1 MIRRLTYILLFALLA
16 LFSLA
21 AINRSTVKETN
32 KHVLNPDPFRFL
44 RPDTI
49 ELIYPFANPTSV
61 TESKPE
67 SPLFLKEPSNVQHQV
82 EYDPETNEY
91 TIKEKMGKLNYR
103 TPYSMTA
110 TDYMKWDQERALQ
123 QYWRERAISAGQGAS
138 GTGLIP
144 QIYIGGEIFEKI
156 FGSGTIDIRPQGS
169 AELTFGVLANKREDP
184 TLSVRQQNIV
194 NFDFQ
199 QRIQMSVLAKIGD
212 KIEFQTNYNT
222 EASFEFENKLN
233 LKYEGKEDEIIQLIE
248 AGNVTLPLNS
258 TLITGSQALF
268 GIKTKL
274 KFGRATVTTVYSEQ
288 KSETQSITVQ
298 GGAQTNAFLLN
309 SDQYEENKHYLLA
322 QYFRETYD
330 TALSEL
336 PVIRSNVN
344 ITKIEV
350 WVTNI
355 GAAVTDNRNIIAL
368 QDLGE
373 KNPYSPNVTG
383 KPSVFPDNYRSN
395 NLMEMLLS
403 FEPDIRDINKV
414 SQIITD
420 APFYFEAGVDAV
432 KVESARK
439 LSPNEYTFNGK
450 LGFISLNTTLN
461 PDQVLAVA
469 FQYNV
474 IGDTTLYQVGEFS
487 DGGINSPKNLIV
499 KLLKS
504 NSLSTRVPI
513 WNLMMKNVYPIGAY
527 QIQSKDFI

>member
-1 MIRRLTYILLFALLA
+1 LIRRLTYILLFALLA

-67 SPLFLKEPSNVQHQV
+67 SPLFLKEPSNVQQQV

-268 GIKTKL
+268 GIKTK
-274 KFGRATVTTVYSEQ
+274 T
-288 KSETQSITVQ
+288 
-298 GGAQTNAFLLN
+298 
-309 SDQYEENKHYLLA
+309 
-322 QYFRETYD
+322 
-330 TALSEL
+330 
-336 PVIRSNVN
+336 
-344 ITKIEV
+344 EV
-350 WVTNI
+350 WTCNC
-355 GAAVTDNRNIIAL
+355 NHR
-368 QDLGE
+368 
-373 KNPYSPNVTG
+373 
-383 KPSVFPDNYRSN
+383 VFGTK
-395 NLMEMLLS
+395 E
-403 FEPDIRDINKV
+403 
-414 SQIITD
+414 
-420 APFYFEAGVDAV
+420 
-432 KVESARK
+432 
-439 LSPNEYTFNGK
+439 
-450 LGFISLNTTLN
+450 
-461 PDQVLAVA
+461 
-469 FQYNV
+469 
-474 IGDTTLYQVGEFS
+474 
-487 DGGINSPKNLIV
+487 
-499 KLLKS
+499 
-504 NSLSTRVPI
+504 
-513 WNLMMKNVYPIGAY
+513 
-527 QIQSKDFI
+527 